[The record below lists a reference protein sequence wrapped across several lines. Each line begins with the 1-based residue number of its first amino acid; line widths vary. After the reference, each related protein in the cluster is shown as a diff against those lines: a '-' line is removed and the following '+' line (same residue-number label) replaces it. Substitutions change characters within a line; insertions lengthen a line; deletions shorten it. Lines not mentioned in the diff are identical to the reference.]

1 MPLPGIQRG
10 WDYSILSCQGETR
23 VLSLFA
29 QCGWRL
35 AGACVR
41 AQQEKVPSQS
51 PSPLAPQL
59 ASSSGRFALQWASV
73 SYWGFHLPSCIACT
87 QRKLPFLRLTCQCN
101 HFRVDFL
108 TNLQVDCKSATFRVT
123 CIVRLGCPPDRSAV
137 ASSGPECSVACSVS
151 KAGCFSSAH
160 VWTTESQC
168 SLAPSACSLHIVLQV
183 LLVSATS
190 AHSFRSIA
198 AAYPAFSGA
207 AVTMQR
213 RRVCRLPWRR
223 HVRGFVVLVSTW
235 EAGIKHV

>member
-1 MPLPGIQRG
+1 MRQ
-10 WDYSILSCQGETR
+10 SATGEGPIAVAVAVGTT
-23 VLSLFA
+23 VGFQFWSLCSAVGFG
-29 QCGWRL
+29 QLLGF
-35 AGACVR
+35 
-41 AQQEKVPSQS
+41 S
-51 PSPLAPQL
+51 SPLMHCLHSTQAAFL
-59 ASSSGRFALQWASV
+59 A
-73 SYWGFHLPSCIACT
+73 
-87 QRKLPFLRLTCQCN
+87 
-101 HFRVDFL
+101 
-108 TNLQVDCKSATFRVT
+108 LQVDCKSATFRVT

-160 VWTTESQC
+160 VWTTESQY